1 MRKAPPDPTT
11 AAGASSRLSTVI
23 AGRTQ
28 RRDRD
33 SSHFTH
39 PGARVQLRQNV
50 FRQQPWQWK
59 RGKVMAIRVFVDSV
73 RINQTANTRV
83 VLLKD
88 SKIERY
94 LLIHIG
100 EWESYAIA
108 AELQGHRSARPLTH
122 DLLRSM
128 LEQLDVHVASVIVHS
143 IRDEVFF
150 ASIILEHGEKKL
162 EIDARPSDA
171 IALAVR
177 VDAPIY
183 VSETVFE
190 QAGLRVANK
199 DPEEEEKLAVFRDF
213 VNQLDF

>member
-1 MRKAPPDPTT
+1 
-11 AAGASSRLSTVI
+11 
-23 AGRTQ
+23 
-28 RRDRD
+28 
-33 SSHFTH
+33 
-39 PGARVQLRQNV
+39 
-50 FRQQPWQWK
+50 
-59 RGKVMAIRVFVDSV
+59 MAVRVFVDSV
-73 RINQTANTRV
+73 RINQTTNTRV

-88 SKIERY
+88 AKIDRY

-128 LEQLDVHVASVIVHS
+128 LDVLEVHVSSVIVHS

-150 ASIILEHGEKKL
+150 ASIFLEHGEKHL

-177 VDAPIY
+177 TEAPVY
-183 VSETVFE
+183 VAESVFE
-190 QAGLRVANK
+190 QAGLRVATK
-199 DPEEEEKLAVFRDF
+199 DPEEEDKLAVFRDF
-213 VNQLDF
+213 VNRLDF